1 QRIAQAEPTPE
12 PVPTAAPAPVPYVFT
27 LALTALRGPED
38 GARELRIPAG
48 TEQVDIHL
56 PLSPEDEAYPSF
68 QVVLRDET
76 GTELIRRTDLQ
87 PVKTGEG
94 ADLILPVEAK
104 LLRAGRYSIEVSGG
118 GEDLAFP
125 EFQVVEP

>member
-1 QRIAQAEPTPE
+1 
-12 PVPTAAPAPVPYVFT
+12 
-27 LALTALRGPED
+27 
-38 GARELRIPAG
+38 
-48 TEQVDIHL
+48 VDIHL

-87 PVKTGEG
+87 PVKTGES
-94 ADLILPVEAK
+94 ADLVLPVEAK
-104 LLRAGRYSIEVSGG
+104 LLRAGRYLVEVYGDG
-118 GEDLAFP
+118 DDLAFP